1 MISNY
6 INYSISTETQDRNG
20 DPNEVGKITWREK
33 RGTISTLIE
42 DIKNGYAYCGN
53 FYHHGATFSMK
64 QKTRDNFKS
73 TYFLSFD
80 FDAVRLTAGEFYDC
94 MIGTEIT
101 PSIIYTTANDGHYKE
116 DKDETYCN
124 RYRVI
129 YLLDEPI
136 TTAETYTAIHT
147 ALKSD
152 IAATVNDENIYNDK
166 SDNKGQAER
175 FYFGNVN
182 AEIYADMMD
191 DVITPLAWLF
201 DRYGIRIHAPIDT
214 DTLPSSEQTPKRV
227 KKCQAVDY
235 QKKKK
240 VVFNGM
246 TKNDPFSNT
255 DTWQE
260 FLNDY
265 NNPSTTFSRLTF
277 AYRGRLPLLPTATD
291 LQPYINEGNKQKLY
305 IEVDSYYTELVYKRV
320 KVAKRDKNG
329 QKVERWENARFYDGM
344 GRRRKIFIHCLL
356 LRLITPTATR
366 VQILWSAANFMVDY
380 IDNKQ
385 DPITKREVSRI
396 VDDVM
401 GKDLQEWQGLKR
413 HHQRTFK
420 VNKAVAAARNIA
432 PRQAALRAQNE
443 RATDAKTVKWETIA
457 KHYDP
462 TKTDKQNIELLA
474 ANGVNV
480 SLSTLQR
487 FKRENGYTKQGKA
500 SRAETIAAYYDPQLT
515 DGQNLEQLAANGVNV
530 SLKTLKRW
538 KSANGYTKQRA
549 KNPQEPNR
557 AVEGVFNAVG
567 EDLTNEQ
574 TRCKQGANVGYFPS
588 LDIEDLANVFL
599 SGGTAKCETVKP
611 SKTCKDFDP
620 WDFYKSHNPE
630 GVKYGRDVIKDHEQ
644 AARHWQEM
652 ETSGID
658 YNSMTDDEFWQ
669 MLFDESKQEVC
680 TAATLDDEIED
691 EPF

>member
-1 MISNY
+1 MIKHDY
-6 INYSISTETQDRNG
+6 IFNYSISTRPYDRNTDAAKTYALQWG
-20 DPNEVGKITWREK
+20 EK
-33 RGTISTLIE
+33 RGTVNGFLQ
-42 DIKNGYAYCGN
+42 DIKNGYAYCPTFNHEGD
-53 FYHHGATFSMK
+53 TFSNGD
-64 QKTRDNFKS
+64 KTKNNLKA
-73 TYFLSFD
+73 TYFITFD
-80 FDAVRLTAGEFYDC
+80 FDAVRLTAEEFYGC
-94 MIGTEIT
+94 MMGTALT
-101 PSIIYTTANDGHYKE
+101 PSMVYTTANDGHFKAG
-116 DKDETYCN
+116 KDETYCN

-129 YLLDEPI
+129 YLIDEPI
-136 TTAETYTAIHT
+136 TTAETYTAIHK

-152 IAATVNDENIYNDK
+152 IAATVNDDNIYNDN
-166 SDNKGQAER
+166 SDKDVSHFFAGNTQAETYSNSR
-175 FYFGNVN
+175 V
-182 AEIYADMMD
+182 
-191 DVITPLAWLF
+191 VSLTWLF
-201 DRYGIRIHAPIDT
+201 DRYGIRIHAPIDS
-214 DTLPSSEQTPKRV
+214 DTLPNSEQTPKRV

-265 NNPSTTFSRLTF
+265 NDPSTTFNRLTF
-277 AYRGRLPLLPTATD
+277 NYRGRLPLLPTATD
-291 LQPYINEGNKQKLY
+291 IQPYINEGNKHKLY
-305 IEVDSYYTELVYKRV
+305 IEVDSEYTELVYKRV

-366 VQILWSAANFMVDY
+366 VQILWGAANFMVDY

-487 FKRENGYTKQGKA
+487 FKRENGYTKHGKA
-500 SRAETIAAYYDPQLT
+500 SRGGTIAAYYDPQLT

-538 KSANGYTKQRA
+538 KSENGYTKQRA
-549 KNPQEPNR
+549 KNTQEPNR
-557 AVEGVFNAVG
+557 AVESFFNAVG

-588 LDIEDLANVFL
+588 LDVEDLANEFL
-599 SGGTAKCETVKP
+599 RGGTAEHETVKP

-630 GVKYGRDVIKDHEQ
+630 GVKYGRDVTKDREQ
-644 AARHWQEM
+644 AAKIGQEM

-669 MLFDESKQEVC
+669 MLFDSKQEVC